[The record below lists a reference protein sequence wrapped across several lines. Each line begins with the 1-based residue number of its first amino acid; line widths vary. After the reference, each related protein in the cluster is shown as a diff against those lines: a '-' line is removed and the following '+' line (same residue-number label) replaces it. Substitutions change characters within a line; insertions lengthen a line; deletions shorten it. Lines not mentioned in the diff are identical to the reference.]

1 MTISRAR
8 YAAVAAVLTAAAAA
22 ACGRESSAP
31 SDSRSAA
38 PAPIE
43 AIISPAQV
51 RRGDTLTVR
60 LVVRDA
66 EAPMALQ
73 GSVRFDQ
80 RGLRY
85 LGQPATAHL
94 VMVESEARDG
104 RLRWLALKPG
114 GLPERAVTLAFE
126 VLEPAAAL
134 PTVSLEEAV
143 ERSAKP
149 ATRAVLASRVEARS
163 EPAGSLARYTVED
176 WIRLLGFASEPAR
189 FKNVAG
195 DGFVYGDANLNGQVT
210 GADYVVISNVAVG
223 NLPLLTLANRDFAIA
238 ANVTPANLPGLGE
251 AGDPTPPGRNTDG
264 SFTIT
269 ASDASVVA
277 NAAVGLGT
285 GVVGQPIPGRTVP
298 GARVVISD
306 TIAADRLLSRDTVYE
321 LRGQV
326 VVGNPELADVT
337 LTIEAGT
344 RIEGDP
350 ETRAQL
356 IIRRGANLIAQGTR
370 LQPIVFTCK
379 DATLSAGC
387 WGGLVINGFGVLNNG
402 NTGGGGG
409 VGFPNKEGLGGSGRY
424 GGNLPEDSSGVLR
437 YVRVE
442 HAGAFPETGASRL
455 PALQLLGVG
464 SRTVIDSVQVFS
476 TAGDGILISG
486 GTVRLKATIVSAAG
500 RDGLVWEDG
509 WQGAAQFLVV
519 QQGDGARHAV
529 RGANFAGQPD
539 ALPRSAPVLSNLSL
553 VGPAT
558 AAAGS
563 RALLLEHGSAGVLIN
578 SIILRSG
585 DAGFDVDG
593 AASCALLGSEIQ
605 VRASI
610 LFNAPGLDAAD
621 DFDCADE
628 AAEIELAARAN
639 RRVDPQLVSPFTSLT
654 PDWRPTPAGPSV
666 QGAELVAQPPYPP
679 TFFVATPGF
688 LGAVAPANLLG
699 TNVPWYAGWT
709 RTF

>member
-1 MTISRAR
+1 MLT
-8 YAAVAAVLTAAAAA
+8 VAGAA
-22 ACGRESSAP
+22 ACGREPSAP
-31 SDSRSAA
+31 LESRDAVPTSIEALIA
-38 PAPIE
+38 PAR
-43 AIISPAQV
+43 V

-60 LVVRDA
+60 LLVRDA
-66 EAPMALQ
+66 DAPMALQ
-73 GSVRFDQ
+73 GSVRFDA

-85 LGQPATAHL
+85 LGQPATTHL
-94 VMVESEARDG
+94 VMVQSETHG
-104 RLRWLALKPG
+104 GHVRWLALKPG

-126 VLEPAAAL
+126 VLDPATAR

-143 ERSAKP
+143 ERSARP
-149 ATRAVLASRVEARS
+149 AARAALASRVEALS
-163 EPAGSLARYTVED
+163 EPPGSLARYTAED
-176 WIRLLGFASEPAR
+176 WILMLGFASEPAP
-189 FKNVAG
+189 FKHVAG
-195 DGFVYGDANLNGQVT
+195 DGFLYGDANLNGQVT

-238 ANVTPANLPGLGE
+238 ANVSPANLPGLGE
-251 AGDPTPPGRNTDG
+251 AGDPTPPGRNSDG

-277 NAAVGLGT
+277 NAAIGLAT

-298 GARVVISD
+298 GARVVLSD
-306 TIAADRLLSRDTVYE
+306 TIAADRLLSRDSVYE

-326 VVGNPELADVT
+326 VVGNPEVSGVT

-409 VGFPNKEGLGGSGRY
+409 VGFPNKEGLGGSGLY

-442 HAGAFPETGASRL
+442 RAGAFPATGANRL

-464 SRTVIDSVQVFS
+464 SRTVIDSVQVLS
-476 TAGDGILISG
+476 AAGDGIFISG
-486 GTVRLKATIVSAAG
+486 GTARLKATVVSAAG
-500 RDGLVWEDG
+500 RDGLSWEDG
-509 WQGAAQFLVV
+509 WQGAAQFVV
-519 QQGDGARHAV
+519 IQQGEGARHAI

-539 ALPRSAPVLSNLSL
+539 ALPRSAPVLSHFTL
-553 VGPAT
+553 VGPP
-558 AAAGS
+558 AAVAGS
-563 RALLLEHGSAGVLIN
+563 RALRFEHGSAGIFTN
-578 SIILRSG
+578 GILAR
-585 DAGFDVDG
+585 AGEAGLDVEG
-593 AASCALLGSEIQ
+593 AASCALLGTEIQ

-621 DFDCADE
+621 DADCADE
-628 AAEIELAARAN
+628 VGEIDLAARAN
-639 RRVDPQLVSPFTSLT
+639 RRIDPQLLSPFTTRT
-654 PDWRPTPAGPSV
+654 PDWRPTAASPA
-666 QGAELVAQPPYPP
+666 VAGSEAVPQPIYPP

-688 LGAVAPANLLG
+688 IGAVAPANLLG